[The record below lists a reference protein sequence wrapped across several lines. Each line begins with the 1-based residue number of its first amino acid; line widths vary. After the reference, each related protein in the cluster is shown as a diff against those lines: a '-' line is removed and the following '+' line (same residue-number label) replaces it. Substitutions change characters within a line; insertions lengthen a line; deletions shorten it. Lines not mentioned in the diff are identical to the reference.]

1 MRRIVPLI
9 LAAFL
14 LSPAY
19 ASKDVEVQVKY
30 LGQGVFQFGKKA
42 YVYDALVDTLHTV
55 YKDKP
60 MDWVIVD
67 MGATAS
73 QQDKAKVCQLR
84 QSLLTKVI
92 MFITV
97 DKDKRELFCN

>member
-14 LSPAY
+14 LPAAH

-60 MDWVIVD
+60 IDWMVVD
-67 MGATAS
+67 MGTVVS
-73 QQDKAKVCQLR
+73 QADKAKVCQLR